1 VTILRSALSPAVC
14 AANSDRIADANLSL
28 PRIEAILLAAG
39 ESRRMGY
46 PKPLLRVGA
55 ESFIARTTALALG
68 VASRLVIVLGAH
80 AERVRPAVAPDS
92 RIIVVENPNFDRG
105 QLSSLKVGL
114 AEVIAGGPQAVAAV
128 VVHLADHPLVAPATF
143 RALVDDYRK
152 TASPIVVARYN
163 GRRGHPVIF
172 DRAVFAELMAA
183 PEDQG
188 ARVVVNADAARVRYV
203 DVDDP
208 GVVLDLDTPAD
219 LAHAGLPPPPG
230 L

>member
-1 VTILRSALSPAVC
+1 MSPP
-14 AANSDRIADANLSL
+14 RIA
-28 PRIEAILLAAG
+28 AILLAAG

-68 VASRLVIVLGAH
+68 VASRVVIVLGAH
-80 AERVRPAVAPDS
+80 ADRVRPAIAPNS
-92 RIIVVENPNFDRG
+92 GIIVVENPNFERG

-114 AEVIAGGPQAVAAV
+114 GEAVSGGADAVI
-128 VVHLADHPLVAPATF
+128 VHLADHPLVSPATF
-143 RALVDDYRK
+143 RALVDEYGK
-152 TASPIVVARYN
+152 TASPIVVACYR

-172 DRAVFAELMAA
+172 DRSVFAELMAA

-188 ARVVVNADAARVRYV
+188 ARVVVNAEPERVLYV

-219 LAHAGLPPPPG
+219 LANAGLPQPPAG
-230 L
+230 

>member
-1 VTILRSALSPAVC
+1 MSAG
-14 AANSDRIADANLSL
+14 
-28 PRIEAILLAAG
+28 RIEAILLAAG

-46 PKPLLRVGA
+46 PKPLLRIGE
-55 ESFIARTTALALG
+55 ESFIARTIALALG

-80 AERVRPAVAPDS
+80 AELIRGAIVREP
-92 RIIVVENPNFDRG
+92 RITVVENPRYKFG
-105 QLSSLKVGL
+105 QLSSLKIGL
-114 AEVIAGGPQAVAAV
+114 AEVIASGAAAV

-143 RALVDDYRK
+143 RALVDGYGAAGK
-152 TASPIVVARYN
+152 PIVVARYR
-163 GRRGHPVIF
+163 GKRGHPVIF

-188 ARVVVNADAARVRYV
+188 ARVVVNADPARVAYV

-219 LAHAGLPPPPG
+219 LARAGLPAPPPEV
-230 L
+230 

>member
-1 VTILRSALSPAVC
+1 MSSARV
-14 AANSDRIADANLSL
+14 
-28 PRIEAILLAAG
+28 EAILLAAG

-68 VASRLVIVLGAH
+68 VADRLVIVLGAH
-80 AERVRPAVAPDS
+80 ADRVWPAVSRDS
-92 RIIVVENPNFDRG
+92 RIIVVKNPNFKRG

-114 AEVIAGGPQAVAAV
+114 AEVMGGGADAV

-143 RALVDDYRK
+143 QALVDAYRSSAK
-152 TASPIVVARYN
+152 PIAVARYQ

-172 DRAVFAELMAA
+172 DRTVFAELMAA
-183 PEDQG
+183 SEEQG
-188 ARVVVNADAARVRYV
+188 ARGVVNADAARLAYV

-208 GVVLDLDTPAD
+208 GVVLDLDTPTD
-219 LAHAGLPPPPG
+219 LASAGLLPPPAE

>member
-1 VTILRSALSPAVC
+1 VSP
-14 AANSDRIADANLSL
+14 

-68 VASRLVIVLGAH
+68 VADRLVIVLGAH
-80 AERVRPAVAPDS
+80 ADRIRPAVAPDS
-92 RIIVVENPNFDRG
+92 RIIVVENPNFNRG

-114 AEVIAGGPQAVAAV
+114 AEAIAGRADAV

-143 RALVDDYRK
+143 RALLDDYRK

-163 GRRGHPVIF
+163 GRRGHPVLF
-172 DRAVFAELMAA
+172 DRTVFADLMAA

-188 ARVVVNADAARVRYV
+188 ARVVVNADPARVRYV

-219 LAHAGLPPPPG
+219 LANAGLPPPPSDG
-230 L
+230 

>member
-1 VTILRSALSPAVC
+1 LSA
-14 AANSDRIADANLSL
+14 

-46 PKPLLRVGA
+46 PKPLLRVGDD
-55 ESFIARTTALALG
+55 SFIVRTSALALG

-80 AERVRPAVAPDS
+80 AERVRPAVGPDS
-92 RIIVVENPNFDRG
+92 RIIMVENPNFNRG
-105 QLSSLKVGL
+105 QLSSLKIGL
-114 AEVIAGGPQAVAAV
+114 AEVIAGGADAV

-143 RALVDDYRK
+143 RALVDEYRK
-152 TASPIVVARYN
+152 SASPIVVARYN
-163 GRRGHPVIF
+163 GRRGHPVLF
-172 DRAVFAELMAA
+172 DRATFADLMAA

-219 LAHAGLPPPPG
+219 LVTAGLPPPP
-230 L
+230 LT

>member
-1 VTILRSALSPAVC
+1 VSAR
-14 AANSDRIADANLSL
+14 RID
-28 PRIEAILLAAG
+28 AILLAAG

-55 ESFIARTTALALG
+55 ESFLARTTALALG
-68 VASRLVIVLGAH
+68 VTSRLVIVLGAH
-80 AERVRPAVAPDS
+80 ADRIRPAVARDS
-92 RIIVVENPNFDRG
+92 RITLVENPNYARG

-114 AEVIAGGPQAVAAV
+114 TEVMAGGTNAVM
-128 VVHLADHPLVAPATF
+128 VHLADHPMVAPTTF
-143 RALVDDYRK
+143 RALVDGYRAAGK
-152 TASPIVVARYN
+152 PIVVARYR

-172 DRAVFAELMAA
+172 DSAVFDELMAA

-188 ARVVVNADAARVRYV
+188 ARVVVNADAARVAFV

-219 LAHAGLPPPPG
+219 LASAGLPPPPSAA
-230 L
+230 